1 MMKTVNILICGVGGQ
16 GVLLAGDIIAE
27 TAIACGFD
35 AKKSEVHGMAQRGG
49 SVVSHV
55 RYGEKVNSPLI
66 RESEADVILS
76 FEEMETARYLQFL
89 KSDGCL
95 IINKQQVMPM
105 SVATGQADYPLD
117 IVEKIK
123 QQVKDTILCPGI
135 ELAEKVGSAK
145 AVNTVLLGALA
156 QKLELDKAKWQ
167 EVISRRVPAK
177 TVELN
182 KKAFDSGYS
191 QS

>member
-1 MMKTVNILICGVGGQ
+1 MDTVNILICGVGGQ

-27 TAIACGFD
+27 TAIASGFD

-55 RYGEKVNSPLI
+55 RFGEKVNSPLI
-66 RESEADVILS
+66 REGEADVILS

-89 KSDGCL
+89 KPDGCL

-105 SVATGQADYPLD
+105 SVATGQAEYPVG

-123 QQVKDTILCPGI
+123 QQVKNVVLCPGM
-135 ELAEKVGSAK
+135 ELAEKAGSAK

-156 QKLELDKAKWQ
+156 KKLELAPDIWQ
-167 EVISRRVPAK
+167 KVISQRVPAK

-182 KKAFDSGYS
+182 KKAFESGYS
-191 QS
+191 QQ

>member
-1 MMKTVNILICGVGGQ
+1 MRTINILICGVGGQ

-27 TAIACGFD
+27 TAIASGFD

-66 RESEADVILS
+66 REGEADVILS

-89 KSDGCL
+89 KSDGWL
-95 IINKQQVMPM
+95 VINKQQVMPM
-105 SVATGQADYPLD
+105 SVATGQAEYPAD
-117 IVEKIK
+117 IIEQIK
-123 QQVKDTILCPGI
+123 QQVKNVVAVPGMD
-135 ELAEKVGSAK
+135 LAGNAGSAK

-156 QKLELDKAKWQ
+156 KKLDLSAEKWT
-167 EVISRRVPAK
+167 EVITKKVPPK
-177 TVELN
+177 TVEMN
-182 KKAFDSGYS
+182 RKAFELGYG
-191 QS
+191 QN

>member
-1 MMKTVNILICGVGGQ
+1 MKTVNILICGVGGQ

-27 TAIACGFD
+27 AAIASGFD

-55 RYGEKVNSPLI
+55 RFGQKVNSPLI
-66 RESEADVILS
+66 RQGEADVILS

-89 KSDGCL
+89 KADGCL
-95 IINKQQVMPM
+95 IINRQQIIPM
-105 SVATGQADYPLD
+105 SVATGQAEYPID

-123 QQVKDTILCPGI
+123 QQVKNLVLCPGM
-135 ELAEKVGSAK
+135 ELAEKAGSAK

-156 QKLELDKAKWQ
+156 KKLELASDKWQ

-177 TVELN
+177 TVEMN
-182 KKAFDSGYS
+182 KKAFESGYS
-191 QS
+191 QQ